1 MARGRRLAIAG
12 LLTVGLLV
20 PAGAASGKDGDV
32 IREGQ
37 CSGASDWKLKLSE
50 ENNRIEVE
58 YEVDSNVNG
67 QTWRVRLFRNGN
79 RFFLGNR
86 VTQGPSGS
94 FEVRRVIDNLAGDD
108 VVTARARNLG
118 NDEICRGRAVW
129 TA

>member
-20 PAGAASGKDGDV
+20 PATAASAKDGDV

-50 ENNRIEVE
+50 ENDRIEVE

-79 RFFLGNR
+79 RFFLGDR
-86 VTQGPSGS
+86 VTKGPSGS
-94 FEVRRVIDNLAGDD
+94 FEVRRVIDNLAGND

-118 NDEICRGRAVW
+118 NGETCGGRAVW

>member
-20 PAGAASGKDGDV
+20 PAGAASAKDGDV
-32 IREGQ
+32 IREGR

-79 RFFLGNR
+79 RFFLGTR

-118 NDEICRGRAVW
+118 NGEICRGRAVW